1 MRDIH
6 ISIGLDRGGDS
17 FFVKVVMGFLK
28 QEYPNRLEN
37 APLMAACPEI
47 KDKYTQVAATLA
59 CHVAQILRLR
69 YTPVVV
75 GRQRRAVRVFVNRD
89 FPALCWSGYL
99 GPCRTWTTL
108 IPPGRRRTCEKYQM
122 LMGAW
127 DGPRPNLGWLH
138 TCRWSGHRSL
148 LCHFLKLRPYHFVS
162 RLVSPLGSCDSQLKL

>member
-17 FFVKVVMGFLK
+17 FFLKVVMVFEK

-37 APLMAACPEI
+37 APPVEACSEI

-69 YTPVVV
+69 YTSVV
-75 GRQRRAVRVFVNRD
+75 GGGQRRAVRVFVNSD

-99 GPCRTWTTL
+99 GPCRTWTTS
-108 IPPGRRRTCEKYQM
+108 IPPGRRRTCGKYQM
-122 LMGAW
+122 RMGAW
-127 DGPRPNLGWLH
+127 D
-138 TCRWSGHRSL
+138 
-148 LCHFLKLRPYHFVS
+148 
-162 RLVSPLGSCDSQLKL
+162 